1 MDSNMKRNIFVRAA
15 FFPFL
20 LGLLA
25 FSGCDEA
32 RHIGATLGSSSS
44 PYQEFLEDPVALTA
58 IKTVAVIPFDD
69 LAPQPGFDA
78 EAFAN
83 KLANQLAAHGKV
95 RVVFPAEMLRIAES
109 ENRQAARHN
118 ARLREMN
125 SLGLAGGTDGAEQ
138 SGQAADPFSANP
150 DEEERLPRHLLNPV
164 KKVDEAIRLAR
175 RAKADAVIVG
185 EVSDIDSYMRP
196 RITLNLRLIA
206 TGNSETAAR
215 AIAELAQWGV
225 PRPSAGAGA
234 GVVYIRQESFDS
246 RIGSVGL
253 DVSRYGR
260 THLIDDH
267 PYDTEIYV
275 RSLTHYYDVVANRLA
290 RAYMEARRKAV
301 AEAEKRARE
310 AAKAAKT
317 DQDLA
322 ARRLLA
328 LMERDSR
335 IPDFETDG
343 VGQEYFDQAF
353 PDRRS
358 VSAAGGED
366 RRIQS
371 WRPAGRDIRP
381 AAPAERLARD
391 GRIPENE
398 RGRGL
403 DGHASAVDAAFP
415 DADAVMEENLG
426 DSRDRSWRPDRYN
439 HSNPRKSAPLYD
451 PQEFRGSGSD

>member
-1 MDSNMKRNIFVRAA
+1 MKRNAFIRAA
-15 FFPFL
+15 LFL
-20 LGLLA
+20 LGLVALA
-25 FSGCDEA
+25 GCDEA
-32 RHIGATLGSSSS
+32 RYIGATLGSSSS

-58 IKTVAVIPFDD
+58 IKTVAVFPFDD
-69 LAPQPGFDA
+69 LATQPGFDA
-78 EAFAN
+78 ETFAN
-83 KLANQLAAHGKV
+83 RLANQLAAHGQV
-95 RVVFPAEMLRIAES
+95 RVIFPAEMLRIATG
-109 ENRQAARHN
+109 ENRQAVRHN
-118 ARLREMN
+118 TRLREMN
-125 SLGLAGGTDGAEQ
+125 TLGLGGAEQ
-138 SGQAADPFSANP
+138 PDPGGDPFPENLGE
-150 DEEERLPRHLLNPV
+150 DERLPRRLLNPV
-164 KKVDEAIRLAR
+164 KNLDEAVRLAR

-206 TGNSETAAR
+206 TGNSEATAK

-225 PRPSAGAGA
+225 PRPSVGVGS

-290 RAYMEARRKAV
+290 RSYMEARKKAV

-310 AAKAAKT
+310 EARMAKR
-317 DQDLA
+317 DQDSA
-322 ARRLLA
+322 SRRLLA

-335 IPDFETDG
+335 IPDYETDA
-343 VGQEYFDQAF
+343 VGQDYFDQAF
-353 PDRRS
+353 PDRRN

-371 WRPAGRDIRP
+371 WRPEGRDIRP
-381 AAPAERLARD
+381 ATPAERLARD
-391 GRIPENE
+391 GNIPENE

-403 DGHASAVDAAFP
+403 DGHASVMDAAFP
-415 DADAVMEENLG
+415 DADALMEGNLG
-426 DSRDRSWRPDRYN
+426 NSRDRGWRPDHYN
-439 HSNPRKSAPLYD
+439 HANPRKSALLYD
-451 PQEFRGSGSD
+451 PGEFQGNGPGW